1 VAEIAS
7 FVVVDA
13 GVGGA
18 AKAAETVVA
27 TIPNMSETLVQYLPI
42 KEDTEEQEELWVKR
56 VIGVLLAR
64 TTAETLVPTVT
75 FYRRRTYCTKVAP
88 IEFIDWPLSR

>member
-1 VAEIAS
+1 MAEIAS

-27 TIPNMSETLVQYLPI
+27 TSPNMSEAFAQYLPI

-56 VIGVLLAR
+56 VIGVPFGSHYSRNFSTHGNLLSEAD
-64 TTAETLVPTVT
+64 L
-75 FYRRRTYCTKVAP
+75 
-88 IEFIDWPLSR
+88 LH